1 MWRRLVAP
9 NFKYDYST
17 SVSAFQRFSSYSQLR
32 NDRRVRRRENTNS
45 GVQISITP
53 AQAGSCQ
60 HRNIWF
66 CGRSVTPMRRRLCL
80 SQTFSSRDMWNAISL
95 HSLIMLAT
103 HVHIKTT
110 VTSPGPLDGKT
121 STFQAMVAVKRPSWG
136 PLWGWSFLRSMEFE
150 SVKKKICRQTAIQS
164 KQ

>member
-1 MWRRLVAP
+1 MWRRLITP

-17 SVSAFQRFSSYSQLR
+17 SVSAFQRFSSYSQLHS
-32 NDRRVRRRENTNS
+32 DRRVPTDS
-45 GVQISITP
+45 GLQISITP
-53 AQAGSCQ
+53 ALAGSCQ

-103 HVHIKTT
+103 HVHVKTT

-121 STFQAMVAVKRPSWG
+121 STFQAMVAVKGHLEVR
-136 PLWGWSFLRSMEFE
+136 FEDDRSLVQWNL
-150 SVKKKICRQTAIQS
+150 SQS
-164 KQ
+164 KNYL

>member
-1 MWRRLVAP
+1 MIILLVL
-9 NFKYDYST
+9 
-17 SVSAFQRFSSYSQLR
+17 AFQRFSSYSQLH
-32 NDRRVRRRENTNS
+32 NDRRVRRTSRRENTNS

-95 HSLIMLAT
+95 HSLVMLAT
-103 HVHIKTT
+103 HVQVKTT

-121 STFQAMVAVKRPSWG
+121 STFKCDGWPFWG
-136 PLWGWSFLRSMEFE
+136 LLWGWSFLGSMELE
-150 SVKKKICRQTAIQS
+150 SVKKLFVDKLQYKVRIS
-164 KQ
+164 VKK